1 MTHDHELA
9 RSEAILTAIPDIIFE
24 VNAEGRFLFVH
35 SRPGQT
41 FVENEEIVGK
51 LVTELLPEDVAL
63 RCMNSITEVIR
74 TQEVQTLDYA
84 LPYPNRKRY
93 FKAHLGLSSKGTVV
107 VVVRDTT
114 SDRCYQKKLER
125 QAEQLMEA
133 NESLE
138 QFVHVASHD
147 LREPLTGV
155 AGFATLLRKRYGD
168 DLDES
173 GQHFLTEIIAGT
185 KRMEQKIDDLLLL
198 SRAGKG
204 SPNGPFPLGS
214 AVEEARRSLVG
225 SFKQSGAVLQA
236 SELPVVHGD
245 RSMIAQ
251 VFQNLFSNSIK
262 YHPEGV
268 KPIIEVEAQPD
279 SNPEMVHVTVTD
291 NGIGFTMD
299 HADRIFGIFQRLYT
313 IEQYPGTGIGLAI
326 AKKIVEKNGGRIWAS
341 SEPSKGATFH
351 FTLQRA
357 T

>member
-1 MTHDHELA
+1 MTHEHELA

-24 VNAEGRFLFVH
+24 VNAEGCFLFVH
-35 SRPGQT
+35 ARPGQT
-41 FVENEEIVGK
+41 FVENGRIVGR
-51 LVTELLPEDVAL
+51 LVTELLPEDVASQ
-63 RCMNSITEVIR
+63 CMACIAEVIR
-74 TQEVQTLDYA
+74 TREVQTLNYA
-84 LPYPNRKRY
+84 LPYPDRNRY
-93 FKAHLGLSSKGTVV
+93 FRAHLGPSSKGTVV
-107 VVVRDTT
+107 ALVRDTT
-114 SDRCYQKKLER
+114 SDKCYQKKLER
-125 QAEQLMEA
+125 QADQLMEA

-168 DLDES
+168 ELDDS
-173 GQHFLTEIIAGT
+173 GQHFLSEIIAGT

-198 SRAGKG
+198 SRAGRG

-225 SFKQSGAVLQA
+225 SFKQSGAALQTG
-236 SELPVVHGD
+236 ELPMVHGD

-268 KPIIEVEAQPD
+268 KPIIEVESQPD
-279 SNPEMVHVTVTD
+279 SDSEMVHVTVTD
-291 NGIGFTMD
+291 NGIGFCMD

-326 AKKIVEKNGGRIWAS
+326 AKKIVEKHGGRIWAS